1 MMVRRLLAILFMT
14 VSLSFAG
21 RYVMNASV
29 LSDSSVGFPQSQT
42 AAQKLQTAPVAYY
55 GSLIQRKYL
64 HKDFYKAEDAEF
76 EQKFPEVYKS
86 FVGWSNYK
94 QKRQSDLLA
103 RAPQEYQRMFKE
115 RSSLMDVK
123 GYFLIHDEI
132 RVDKVYDKV
141 TKTWVTPKPED
152 AKKELFSFA
161 YVGPDISE
169 DSTWKISQRMMV
181 LLPEPEENYIPVKRV
196 FFMDGY
202 SEECYSLMD
211 ASILERIRYYPHRL
225 KYDVKP
231 GVTLDLRE
239 EPLAPAKNENVVPV
253 VKKEGRFRFNAF
265 VDFGY
270 PFLLGDFPDFDPLFY
285 LGLGFNVY
293 TRNFYWG
300 LGVSI
305 RSLDAKCDSCGTGDF
320 GAHVEL
326 GYLWLKTKYI
336 ESGAWGNLGFSAI
349 EIPPEK
355 GKPDSEY
362 QHERYFRYGFGIYVD
377 ALFPSLIGKPVDSF
391 WERGWGNRF
400 GARLKLGLQNMNV
413 SEIGHAKG
421 FSPFVSLGFTWH
433 LISLDKKGLE

>member
-1 MMVRRLLAILFMT
+1 MMVRQLFAFLLMT

-21 RYVMNASV
+21 RYVTNV
-29 LSDSSVGFPQSQT
+29 LSDSTIGFSQSQT
-42 AAQKLQTAPVAYY
+42 VAQKLQTAPVAYY

-64 HKDFYKAEDAEF
+64 QKDFYQFESADF

-86 FVGWSNYK
+86 FVGWSNHK
-94 QKRQSDLLA
+94 QKRQNELLS
-103 RAPQEYQRMFKE
+103 RAPEEYQRMFAE
-115 RSSLMDVK
+115 RYSLMDVK
-123 GYFLIHDEI
+123 GFFLIHDEI
-132 RVDKVYDKV
+132 RVDKVYDKA
-141 TKTWVTPKPED
+141 TGTWVTPKPEE

-181 LLPEPEENYIPVKRV
+181 RLHNPEEKSVPVKRV

-211 ASILERIRYYPHRL
+211 TSILERIHYYPHRL
-225 KYDVKP
+225 KYDVKSNE
-231 GVTLDLRE
+231 TLNVRE
-239 EPLAPAKNENVVPV
+239 EPTPVETANVSPI
-253 VKKEGRFRFNAF
+253 VKHEGDLRFNAF
-265 VDFGY
+265 FDFGR
-270 PFLLGDFPDFDPLFY
+270 PFLLGEFPDFDPKFY
-285 LGLGFNVY
+285 LGFGFNVY
-293 TRNFYWG
+293 IRDFYWG
-300 LGVSI
+300 LGLSI

-336 ESGAWGNLGFSAI
+336 ESGAWGNLGFSAV
-349 EIPPEK
+349 EVPPIK

-377 ALFPSLIGKPVDSF
+377 ALFPSLIGKPVNSF
-391 WERGWGNRF
+391 FEPGLGNRF
-400 GARLKLGLQNMNV
+400 GARLKLGLQNMNI

-433 LISLDKKGLE
+433 LVKLIW

>member
-1 MMVRRLLAILFMT
+1 MVRRLLAILFMT

-29 LSDSSVGFPQSQT
+29 LSDSSVGFSQSQT
-42 AAQKLQTAPVAYY
+42 VAQKLQTAPVAYY

-64 HKDFYKAEDAEF
+64 QKEFYKADDAEF

-86 FVGWSNYK
+86 FVGWSNHK
-94 QKRQSDLLA
+94 LKRQNELLS
-103 RAPQEYQRMFKE
+103 RAPEEYQRMFEE
-115 RSSLMDVK
+115 RYSLMDVK
-123 GYFLIHDEI
+123 GFFLIHDEI
-132 RVDKVYDKV
+132 RVDKVYDKA

-161 YVGPDISE
+161 YVGPDISV

-181 LLPEPEENYIPVKRV
+181 HLHDPEEKYLPVKRI

-211 ASILERIRYYPHRL
+211 TSFLEKIHYYPHRL
-225 KYDVKP
+225 KYDVKSNE
-231 GVTLDLRE
+231 TLNVRE
-239 EPLAPAKNENVVPV
+239 EPSVPV
-253 VKKEGRFRFNAF
+253 EKANIGPFVKKEGGLRFNTF
-265 VDFGY
+265 FDFGR
-270 PFLLGDFPDFDPLFY
+270 PFLLGDFPDFDPKFY
-285 LGLGFNVY
+285 LGFGFNVY
-293 TRNFYWG
+293 IRDFYWG
-300 LGVSI
+300 LGISI
-305 RSLDAKCDSCGTGDF
+305 RTLDAKCDSCGTGDF

-336 ESGAWGNLGFSAI
+336 ESGAWGNLGFSAM
-349 EIPPEK
+349 EVPPIK
-355 GKPDSEY
+355 GNPDSEY

-377 ALFPSLIGKPVDSF
+377 ALFPSLIGKPLNSF
-391 WERGWGNRF
+391 WEKGLGNRF
-400 GARLKLGLQNMNV
+400 GVRLKLGLQNMNI

-433 LISLDKKGLE
+433 LVKVAY